1 MEYSV
6 VKVPVSRVRVGG
18 RTIGDL
24 DSVEFVQS
32 TVAKSGADVVD
43 TDYRL
48 SEVSV
53 GTAEFTLSED
63 VSDHFNQILPPTK
76 CVTLPIT
83 TISEHTY
90 MMQFFRFGP
99 VKVLKYL
106 PGCFFKL
113 HTDTRKGL
121 NHHLTVLI
129 FPPVKNYEGGE
140 LILHTNDGSVNIT
153 ADPSEWTLVMFRPDV
168 PHEVTPVTSGVR
180 YVFKTDFYSDTCLG
194 NIDRIVSARPVDGN
208 KLVKKLESY
217 VDNFSSSQ
225 YRTERTTGWS
235 DNSSDSD
242 VDSYGET
249 VKSAFEE
256 KIHRLLQRSLEKSL
270 HGEVKEAFTV
280 DDLLRRGTLR
290 KGIYVMTRLY
300 PGAEDETNLIGPH
313 RQLYLDLKSRYRLVK
328 LMTATFT
335 RTVGEVTSFN
345 TIVRIT
351 HGLKQ
356 WGSIAM
362 LNNEYLYSED
372 DFQIFYESDRPYGPH
387 KFRTDYNDST
397 YNLETTVYTT
407 IIMFMSPK

>member
-32 TVAKSGADVVD
+32 TVAKSGVDVVD

-48 SEVSV
+48 SEVSTD
-53 GTAEFTLSED
+53 TAEITLSED

-76 CVTLPIT
+76 CVTFPIT

-129 FPPVKNYEGGE
+129 LPVKNYEGGE
-140 LILHTNDGSVNIT
+140 LILHTNDGTVNIT
-153 ADPSEWTLVMFRPDV
+153 AGPSEWTLVMFRPDV

-242 VDSYGET
+242 VDSYRET
-249 VKSAFEE
+249 VRNAFEE
-256 KIHRLLQRSLEKSL
+256 RIHRLLQRSLEKSL
-270 HGEVKEAFTV
+270 HGEVEKAFTV
-280 DDLLRRGTLR
+280 DDLLRQGTLR

-300 PGAEDETNLIGPH
+300 PGAEDETSLIGPH
-313 RQLYLDLKSRYRLVK
+313 RQLYLDLKDRYRLVR
-328 LMTATFT
+328 LMTATFS

-345 TIVRIT
+345 AIVRIA
-351 HGLKQ
+351 HGLKR
-356 WGSIAM
+356 WGSIMM
-362 LNNEYLYSED
+362 LNDEYLYSED
-372 DFQIFYESDRPYGPH
+372 DFIVFYESDRPYGPH
-387 KFRTDYNDST
+387 KFRTDYNDSS
-397 YNLETTVYTT
+397 YNLETRIYTT
-407 IIMFMSPK
+407 VIMFMSPK

>member
-32 TVAKSGADVVD
+32 TVAKSGVDVVD

-48 SEVSV
+48 SEVSTD
-53 GTAEFTLSED
+53 TAEITLSED
-63 VSDHFNQILPPTK
+63 VSDHFNRILPPTK
-76 CVTLPIT
+76 CVTFPIT

-129 FPPVKNYEGGE
+129 LPVKNYEGGE
-140 LILHTNDGSVNIT
+140 LILHTNDGTVNIT
-153 ADPSEWTLVMFRPDV
+153 AGPSEWTLVMFRPDV

-242 VDSYGET
+242 VDSYRET
-249 VKSAFEE
+249 VRNAFEE
-256 KIHRLLQRSLEKSL
+256 RIHRLLQRSLEKSL
-270 HGEVKEAFTV
+270 HGEVEKAFTV
-280 DDLLRRGTLR
+280 DDLLRQGTLR

-300 PGAEDETNLIGPH
+300 PGAEDETSLIGPH
-313 RQLYLDLKSRYRLVK
+313 RQLYLDLKDRYRLVR
-328 LMTATFT
+328 LMTATFS

-345 TIVRIT
+345 AIVRIA
-351 HGLKQ
+351 HGLKR
-356 WGSIAM
+356 WGSIMM
-362 LNNEYLYSED
+362 LNDEYLYSED
-372 DFQIFYESDRPYGPH
+372 DFIVFYESDRPYGPH
-387 KFRTDYNDST
+387 KFRTDYNDSS
-397 YNLETTVYTT
+397 YNLETRIYTT
-407 IIMFMSPK
+407 VIMFMSPK